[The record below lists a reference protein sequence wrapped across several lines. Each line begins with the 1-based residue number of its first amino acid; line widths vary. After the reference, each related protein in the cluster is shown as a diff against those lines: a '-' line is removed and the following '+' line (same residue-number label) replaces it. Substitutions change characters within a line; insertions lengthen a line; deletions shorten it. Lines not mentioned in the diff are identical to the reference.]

1 MISLRTLLWIDCTAG
16 ATAGCAVLALAAG
29 GQFSSLTGLPSW
41 LPIFMGLAN
50 LLYAAFSFSIVVAAR
65 YNAMPVRLLVLANA
79 AWSATCLFMAYLFF
93 GTATTLGIFYL
104 TGESAFVACLA
115 YLEWKAT
122 LRSAI

>member
-50 LLYAAFSFSIVVAAR
+50 LLYAAFSKGFASISPIWTVE
-65 YNAMPVRLLVLANA
+65 
-79 AWSATCLFMAYLFF
+79 T
-93 GTATTLGIFYL
+93 GTPAQLMRTIRTR
-104 TGESAFVACLA
+104 TGP
-115 YLEWKAT
+115 
-122 LRSAI
+122 